1 MAIME
6 DSMRKWLIVILYALI
21 YILIH
26 EGSHVLVSTTFGEF
40 NSLKWTVISPEVVF
54 NTPVPERAGFQW
66 ALIAGV
72 PSVITISLGY
82 LLLGYRE
89 KAAQLESQF
98 YKGLVYFQTMV
109 LMIADPLNLSIGPF
123 VYDGDAIGVS
133 VGLGISQYIIQAIFF
148 ILLLV
153 NRELIATKLLPAFG
167 VDTNHL
173 LLHPW
178 FTR

>member
-1 MAIME
+1 MK
-6 DSMRKWLIVILYALI
+6 KWLIVILNALV
-21 YILIH
+21 YNLIH
-26 EGSHVLVSTTFGEF
+26 EGSHVLVSAAFGEF
-40 NSLKWTVISPEVVF
+40 NTVRWTVISPEVVF

-72 PSVITISLGY
+72 PSVLTIILGY
-82 LLLGYRE
+82 LLLGYRQ

-98 YKGLVYFQTMV
+98 SAGLVYFQTMV

-123 VYDGDAIGVS
+123 VYGGDAIGVS

-148 ILLLV
+148 ILLLI
-153 NRELIATKLLPAFG
+153 NRELIATKLLPVFG

-173 LLHPW
+173 LLRPW